1 VQQKIRL
8 APSILSADFAKL
20 GDEIRAME
28 TAGADYIHVDVMDG
42 HFVPNITLGPMIVRA
57 IRPHTKLPLDVHL
70 MISPVDP
77 FIKEFADA
85 GADILT
91 VHPEAGPHIHRT
103 IQLIRSLGKKAGV
116 SINPG
121 TPIEAIDPVLG
132 DVDLVLVMSVN
143 PGFGGQSF
151 IETALDKLARLRKR
165 IDATGRAIDL
175 EVDGG
180 VNDKTAPLVRA
191 AGADV
196 LVAGTAGFAGGPA
209 KYADNLRRLRGA

>member
-1 VQQKIRL
+1 
-8 APSILSADFAKL
+8 
-20 GDEIRAME
+20 
-28 TAGADYIHVDVMDG
+28 DYIHVDVMDG

-103 IQLIRSLGKKAGV
+103 VQLIKSLGKKAGV

-121 TPIEAIDPVLG
+121 TLIEAVDPVLG

-151 IETALDKLARLRKR
+151 IETALDKLAQLRKR

-180 VNDKTAPLVRA
+180 VNDKTAPLVRT